1 MNISH
6 LQNQNIFSNSLTLSL
21 IGFFV
26 IGFFLIFGRKFKFA
40 VQLERFGLPIA
51 VISGIVGISIGPY
64 GLINILSKETTNVWS
79 NFPTPLYSS
88 AASDVYKRQIEAL
101 YHLLVTKI

>member
-1 MNISH
+1 MNISLLH
-6 LQNQNIFSNSLTLSL
+6 NQNIFSNSLNISL

-26 IGFFLIFGRKFKFA
+26 IGFFLIFGRKFRFA

-64 GLINILSKETTNVWS
+64 GPINILSKETTNVWS
-79 NFPTPLYSS
+79 NFPTPLLS
-88 AASDVYKRQIEAL
+88 
-101 YHLLVTKI
+101 LVLSLIHI

>member
-1 MNISH
+1 MNISL
-6 LQNQNIFSNSLTLSL
+6 LQNQNIFSNALSISLL
-21 IGFFV
+21 GFCL

-64 GLINILSKETTNVWS
+64 GLINILSKDEEIIKLIKDCKNSRSVITNLEAKILNTKVDWS
-79 NFPTPLYSS
+79 
-88 AASDVYKRQIEAL
+88 
-101 YHLLVTKI
+101 LV